1 MAYLHANRVIHRS
14 LKSKNILCDRDN
26 NLKIRD
32 FGLHPVKDFVDSIET
47 SANPEYQAPELLAR
61 QTIDDRIDVYSFSM
75 VLVECVQ
82 SFLICYSFGLG

>member
-14 LKSKNILCDRDN
+14 LKTKNILCDRDN

-32 FGLHPVKDFVDSIET
+32 FGLHPVKDFVDSIEA
-47 SANPEYQAPELLAR
+47 SSNPEYQAPELLAR

-75 VLVECVQ
+75 VLVEYVRKKRH
-82 SFLICYSFGLG
+82 